1 MGKLI
6 ATTQATVDGVERD
19 LLEGDLDDSIP
30 KLKTEV
36 DGDLFMH
43 GSGEFSY
50 ALAERGLTD
59 EYEVH
64 VNPIVWG
71 EGNLHVLG
79 DRGPV
84 RLRLEDVKRFES
96 GVVLLTYL
104 PGVLIAAVPGS
115 SSISAGS
122 DARPRSGLSSIRVR
136 ASKYT
141 YDVTRATKGMASA

>member
-43 GSGEFSY
+43 GSGEFSS

-64 VNPIVWG
+64 VT
-71 EGNLHVLG
+71 
-79 DRGPV
+79 RS
-84 RLRLEDVKRFES
+84 S
-96 GVVLLTYL
+96 GVRETCTC
-104 PGVLIAAVPGS
+104 
-115 SSISAGS
+115 SATGDPS
-122 DARPRSGLSSIRVR
+122 DCGWR
-136 ASKYT
+136 T
-141 YDVTRATKGMASA
+141 